1 MWFITHKII
10 MGRSMRRFISLI
22 SFLTLCLFG
31 NIVLAETEDESR
43 FLERIEINRL
53 NERVEIVIGL
63 AQAYRYIS
71 HTPADY
77 GDILRVR
84 LSKLNRAVSDERGV
98 GGRRT
103 LNWKATPDIPLYEVR
118 AESDSTAGIYVVLRF
133 KTPVKFQA
141 RSGPEKRTLIISLP
155 TASVEA
161 KKPEEIA
168 AADADIL
175 SATSGD
181 YTVSL
186 MSSRKR
192 IDINTIEPHEL
203 FKRRQLFVVRTIVN
217 GEEYYRLRL
226 GFFTLKEAKK
236 IHKKLHT
243 NYKRAWIDQANGL
256 EIERANSGFVDLLS
270 IPVTPIPGSKQQ
282 PVLAA
287 KLVVMMETARDA
299 MQKKEYGRAAAIYSK
314 ITEYPLR
321 PYQRDALERLG
332 LARERKNQ
340 LAHAKA
346 EYEKYLK
353 LYPKGKASERVRQR
367 LAGIMTAHA
376 RKKDKLELTEITEE
390 KAPTWQVFG
399 NFAQFYRKNRL
410 KTEDASTETTV
421 SSLDTDL
428 DINARRRT
436 KMYDLRLRFSGRYD
450 NDFIRSDKSFSAVSS
465 LYADLLTR
473 DGRHS
478 ARIGRQTRT
487 SGGILGRFDGFYYGN
502 QAWKTGKINFV
513 NGWLVDSTKYG
524 INHADKHFYGTS
536 LDWTPQESDWSF
548 NTFLIEQRA
557 ENFLDRRAIGGEIKY
572 FNRIQSFFGL
582 IDYDIYFDEL
592 NIAYIIANRTL
603 TEKTKINM
611 VFDYRKSP
619 IITLNNAL
627 QGQTARSLSDLH
639 KIHSKKEMRQ
649 LAKDRAVVSKNVT
662 VGLSQE
668 VSDKWQVTGDATVYS
683 TSSSSA
689 SGGVP
694 ATESTGD
701 DYYFSLTAMGNNLIK
716 QNDLIIIGAR
726 YSDTE
731 NSDKT
736 SITANMRYP
745 IYRYWRVN
753 PRIKMEYRD
762 KSDDTEQIIIEPSFR
777 TTYRWKKQW
786 NFDLEFGMEWT
797 KHQLIDATEHSLLYY
812 FYGGYRLDF

>member
-1 MWFITHKII
+1 MH
-10 MGRSMRRFISLI
+10 RFIFLI
-22 SFLTLCLFG
+22 SLLTLCLFG
-31 NIVLAETEDESR
+31 NVVVAETEDESR
-43 FLERIEINRL
+43 FLEQIEINRL
-53 NERVEIVIGL
+53 NERTEIVIGL

-84 LSKLNRAVSDERGV
+84 LSKLNRAVSDEREV

-118 AESDSTAGIYVVLRF
+118 AESDSTLGTYVVLRF
-133 KTPVKFQA
+133 KTPVKFQV

-155 TASVEA
+155 TAPVEA

-168 AADADIL
+168 TANAAIL
-175 SATSGD
+175 STTSGT

-192 IDINTIEPHEL
+192 ININTIEPHEL
-203 FKRRQLFVVRTIVN
+203 FKHGQLFVVRTIVN

-226 GFFTLKEAKK
+226 GFFTLKEANKT
-236 IHKKLHT
+236 HKKLKL

-256 EIERANSGFVDLLS
+256 EIERAKSGFVDLLS
-270 IPVTPIPGSKQQ
+270 IPVTPIPGSTLQ

-287 KLVVMMETARDA
+287 KLVVMMETAREA

-340 LAHAKA
+340 LAHAKV

-376 RKKDKLELTEITEE
+376 RKKDKLELTEIAKE

-410 KTEDASTETTV
+410 KTEDDSTETTV

-450 NDFIRSDKSFSAVSS
+450 NDFIRSEKSFSAVSS

-478 ARIGRQTRT
+478 ARVGRQTRT

-557 ENFLDRRAIGGEIKY
+557 ENFLDRRAIGGE
-572 FNRIQSFFGL
+572 N
-582 IDYDIYFDEL
+582 
-592 NIAYIIANRTL
+592 
-603 TEKTKINM
+603 KI
-611 VFDYRKSP
+611 
-619 IITLNNAL
+619 L
-627 QGQTARSLSDLH
+627 
-639 KIHSKKEMRQ
+639 
-649 LAKDRAVVSKNVT
+649 
-662 VGLSQE
+662 
-668 VSDKWQVTGDATVYS
+668 
-683 TSSSSA
+683 
-689 SGGVP
+689 
-694 ATESTGD
+694 
-701 DYYFSLTAMGNNLIK
+701 
-716 QNDLIIIGAR
+716 
-726 YSDTE
+726 
-731 NSDKT
+731 
-736 SITANMRYP
+736 
-745 IYRYWRVN
+745 
-753 PRIKMEYRD
+753 
-762 KSDDTEQIIIEPSFR
+762 
-777 TTYRWKKQW
+777 
-786 NFDLEFGMEWT
+786 
-797 KHQLIDATEHSLLYY
+797 
-812 FYGGYRLDF
+812 